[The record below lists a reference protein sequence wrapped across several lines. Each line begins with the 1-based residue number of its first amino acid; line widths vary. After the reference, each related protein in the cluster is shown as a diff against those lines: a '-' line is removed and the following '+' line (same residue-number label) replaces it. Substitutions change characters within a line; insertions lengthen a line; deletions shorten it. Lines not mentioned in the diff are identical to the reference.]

1 MDKQPSRKALM
12 QRIAA
17 LEAELQKLRL
27 DQESTCPDIEFSLA
41 DFENAADGI
50 CVCHAIDTPPYIQF
64 TFWNRKMV
72 DLTGYQVEEI
82 NRKGWYQSVYPDPEI
97 QAKAVE
103 RMAQMREGVDLEAEE
118 WEITRSDGQNRTL
131 RISTSVM
138 NHSDGITHVLAI
150 MHDVTELKRSE
161 MFLRKERLELER
173 TVARQSDS
181 LAHADRAL
189 KARDSRY
196 RALFEIANDALFI
209 ENDRDEIL
217 DVNQKACD
225 LLGYSREELLS
236 MRVADI
242 QAPECRGEPGRVL
255 INENTDHQE
264 KPFETLDLHKDGTR
278 IPVEVTNNR
287 LEEAGLFLSIV
298 RDIRERKQMEKEQLQ
313 MEKLQSLGVLAGGIA
328 HDFNNFLTC
337 IIGNLS
343 LAKLDTQLG
352 HPVLRAL
359 DEMEKAA
366 IRAKDLTQQLL
377 TFSKGGA
384 PIKHAANI
392 SDLVRESARFA
403 LRGSNV
409 QCKLD
414 FEDGLRPADI
424 DEGQIT
430 QVLHNLIINA
440 DQAMPDGGIIFIGGT
455 NESLSADNRY
465 TVNPGEYIK
474 LSIRDQGVG
483 IQPEYL
489 KRVFDPYFTTKQK
502 GSGLGL
508 AVAYSI
514 IAKHDGH
521 LTVESKAGEGTTF
534 TILLPVSQSPRMAS
548 TEENNGLLLGSGRIL
563 VMDDEK
569 FIRDLAAVML
579 KNLGYHV
586 TLAESGET
594 ALEIYRNAL
603 KSGKVFDAVV
613 LDLTV
618 PGGMGGKETVQK
630 LISLDPN
637 ITAIVSSG
645 YSSDPVMADYS
656 KYGFCAAVKK
666 PYQIEDMS
674 RVLHEVV
681 RAKSG

>member
-1 MDKQPSRKALM
+1 MDKQPSRKELM

-17 LEAELQKLRL
+17 LEAKLQL
-27 DQESTCPDIEFSLA
+27 DQEITCRDIEFSLA

-50 CVCHAIDTPPYIQF
+50 CVCHAIDAPPFIRF

-72 DLTGYQVEEI
+72 DLTGYQVKEI
-82 NRKGWYQSVYPDPEI
+82 NRNGWYQSVYPDPEI

-138 NHSDGITHVLAI
+138 NHGDGIPHVMAV
-150 MHDVTELKRSE
+150 MHDVTELKRAE
-161 MFLRKERLELER
+161 MSYRKVRQDLER
-173 TVARQSDS
+173 TVARQTSS
-181 LAHADRAL
+181 LAYADQAL
-189 KARDSRY
+189 KACDSRY

-236 MRVADI
+236 MLVADI
-242 QAPECRGEPGRVL
+242 QAPECRGESGRVL

-264 KPFETLDLHKDGTR
+264 KPLETMDLHKDGTR

-298 RDIRERKQMEKEQLQ
+298 RDIRDRKQMEEKQVQL
-313 MEKLQSLGVLAGGIA
+313 EKLQSLGVLAGGIA
-328 HDFNNFLTC
+328 HDFNNFLTG

-343 LAKLDTQLG
+343 LANLETQPG

-359 DEMEKAA
+359 NEMEKAA
-366 IRAKDLTQQLL
+366 IRAKELTQQLL

-392 SDLVRESARFA
+392 FDLVRESAQFA

-409 QCKLD
+409 QYKLD
-414 FEDGLRPADI
+414 FEDRMRSADI
-424 DEGQIT
+424 DEGQIA
-430 QVLHNLIINA
+430 QVLHNLLINA
-440 DQAMPDGGIIFIGGT
+440 DQAMPDGGVIFIRGT
-455 NESLSADNRY
+455 NASLSADNPY
-465 TVNPGEYIK
+465 TLKPGEYIK
-474 LSIRDQGVG
+474 LSIRDHGVG
-483 IQPEYL
+483 IPPEHL

-508 AVAYSI
+508 AVTYSI
-514 IAKHDGH
+514 VAKHDGQI
-521 LTVESKAGEGTTF
+521 TAESKAGEGTTF
-534 TILLPVSQSPRMAS
+534 TILLPASRSSQITR
-548 TEENNGLLLGSGRIL
+548 TEKNDGLHLGSGRIL
-563 VMDDEK
+563 VMDDENI
-569 FIRDLAAVML
+569 IRDLAAVML

-586 TLAESGET
+586 TLAESGEMAVAIYRD
-594 ALEIYRNAL
+594 ALESD
-603 KSGKVFDAVV
+603 KFFDAVV

-637 ITAIVSSG
+637 VTAIVSSG
-645 YSSDPVMADYS
+645 YSNDPVMADYT
-656 KYGFCAAVKK
+656 KYGFSAAVKK
-666 PYQIEDMS
+666 PYQIQDMS